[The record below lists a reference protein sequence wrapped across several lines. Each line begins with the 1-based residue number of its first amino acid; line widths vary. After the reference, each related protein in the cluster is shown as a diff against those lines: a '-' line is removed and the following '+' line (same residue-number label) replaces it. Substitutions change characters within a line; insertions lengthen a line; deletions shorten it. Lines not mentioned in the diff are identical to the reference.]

1 MRVREFSYCGSAMAS
16 GCNAL
21 DKGHNRSN
29 EHTLESGAYQKS
41 LNYNLKIKNYIL
53 SEFTF
58 LIFIEMLQNVLVVQN
73 TYIHIC
79 T

>member
-1 MRVREFSYCGSAMAS
+1 MRIREFFYCGSAMAS

-41 LNYNLKIKNYIL
+41 LNYYLKIKKRVYVFDL
-53 SEFTF
+53 
-58 LIFIEMLQNVLVVQN
+58 
-73 TYIHIC
+73 Y
-79 T
+79 